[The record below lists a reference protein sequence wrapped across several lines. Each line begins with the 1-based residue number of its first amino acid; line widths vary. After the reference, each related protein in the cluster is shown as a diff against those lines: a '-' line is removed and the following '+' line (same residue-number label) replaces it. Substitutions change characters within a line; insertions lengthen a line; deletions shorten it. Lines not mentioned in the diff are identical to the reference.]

1 MYIVENNNFI
11 ILKLS
16 YEIHLMNAEFIL
28 IKKQLWTAYIICF
41 EFTIRIYIWL
51 LWVSRSQKFGSLLGS
66 LWTTLLYCLQS
77 TLKMVKWLYFSAGPA
92 RSSFFGPARPVIQ
105 FLILAPFGPPPKSVK
120 FNVLN

>member
-28 IKKQLWTAYIICF
+28 IKKLVNYIICF

-51 LWVSRSQKFGSLLGS
+51 LWVSRSKKFGSLLGS
-66 LWTTLLYCLQS
+66 
-77 TLKMVKWLYFSAGPA
+77 
-92 RSSFFGPARPVIQ
+92 
-105 FLILAPFGPPPKSVK
+105 
-120 FNVLN
+120 